1 MIRPT
6 HPREY
11 QHQSFAPADF
21 HHQLPAFGNSMIA
34 MFGGGFCAA
43 FTGVLIARATGFDP
57 ATSNSNL
64 LMWYSPLIWWAGLLL
79 GFRLNWRAR
88 ESRACWTWLSGALL
102 LAFLAAD
109 LYWATRSWDHTR
121 ADIFP
126 LWHAENSP
134 EDQLGL
140 IQLFFVWPAVNS
152 FAYSL
157 GAALPLVFG
166 DRSHQNRVAHSSHP
180 LA

>member
-1 MIRPT
+1 MIRPSHSPE
-6 HPREY
+6 HP
-11 QHQSFAPADF
+11 HHTFAPTGVPG
-21 HHQLPAFGNSMIA
+21 HLSVLENLMVA

-43 FTGVLIARATGFDP
+43 FTGVLIVRATGFDP
-57 ATSNSNL
+57 AISNSNL

-79 GFRLNWRAR
+79 GLILNWRAR
-88 ESRACWTWLSGALL
+88 SATACWTWLAGAILL
-102 LAFLAAD
+102 GFLATD
-109 LYWATRSWDHTR
+109 IYWATRSWPHTR

-140 IQLFFVWPAVNS
+140 IQLFFVWPAINS

-157 GAALPLVFG
+157 GASIPLLFG
-166 DRSHQNRVAHSSHP
+166 ESVHKKHSPCH
-180 LA
+180 

>member
-1 MIRPT
+1 MIRPS
-6 HPREY
+6 HPREHE
-11 QHQSFAPADF
+11 HQPSAPPGVQG
-21 HHQLPAFGNSMIA
+21 HLSVLENLMVA

-43 FTGVLIARATGFDP
+43 FTGVLIVRATGFDP
-57 ATSNSNL
+57 AISNSNL
-64 LMWYSPLIWWAGLLL
+64 LMWYSPLIWWAGLLF
-79 GFRLNWRAR
+79 GAVLNWRPR
-88 ESRACWTWLSGALL
+88 RSVPCWTWLAGALVL
-102 LAFLAAD
+102 GFLAMD
-109 LYWATRSWDHTR
+109 IFWATRSWAHTR

-157 GAALPLVFG
+157 GASIPLLFG
-166 DRSHQNRVAHSSHP
+166 DSFHQKHSPSH
-180 LA
+180 